1 MRAGTWAQMGP
12 HRCRWAA
19 SPEAPVEPSSARF
32 PTDFPVDPVCSQA
45 SPPGPSAGR
54 GGSGVE
60 GQEAPPVLEKLRTS
74 LRGQPA
80 PCKQEE
86 GRRLYHVRGSGA
98 LPLRKM

>member
-1 MRAGTWAQMGP
+1 M
-12 HRCRWAA
+12 
-19 SPEAPVEPSSARF
+19 
-32 PTDFPVDPVCSQA
+32 
-45 SPPGPSAGR
+45 
-54 GGSGVE
+54 E